1 MSSIVICD
9 IVIGSYIL
17 TFCLQ
22 TDNKMTNEK
31 HDNYLKIEA
40 ACQSL
45 KIRPL
50 KAQADDNKIT
60 PILTLTKF

>member
-1 MSSIVICD
+1 MRHSYWLTY
-9 IVIGSYIL
+9 IGLLS
-17 TFCLQ
+17 Q
-22 TDNKMTNEK
+22 TDNKMANEK

-40 ACQSL
+40 ACLSL

-60 PILTLTKF
+60 PILKLTKF

>member
-1 MSSIVICD
+1 MRSIVICD

-17 TFCLQ
+17 AICLQ
-22 TDNKMTNEK
+22 KDNNMTNEK
-31 HDNYLKIEA
+31 HDNYLKMGA
-40 ACQSL
+40 ACLSL
-45 KIRPL
+45 KIHPL